1 MVSSPRIRIE
11 AAADTDQGLERHLNQ
26 DAVYVWTSSPEIE
39 PPRALLI
46 VADGMGGHQEGG
58 IASQLAVDKILEILP
73 AELESKKINDDALEL
88 LMTQAVQGANEAINN
103 FAVDNE
109 IDPHDIGTTL
119 ECVVVDGTYAYI
131 VHIGDSRVY
140 LLGKDGLKLITR
152 DHTAIAEMVDAGIL
166 DQEEIYTHPQRN
178 ILTQALGGNLLSE
191 IEVSKFK
198 LSIGE
203 RILVCSDGLW
213 GMVRDPALE
222 RILLWASPPH
232 ILVDELIVAAN
243 QAGGQDNIS
252 VVVCD
257 ILPG

>member
-1 MVSSPRIRIE
+1 MYIVVDEVYLLVSELAFGGVPSNTGSDDSWSYPFMIDSNNASYGI
-11 AAADTDQGLERHLNQ
+11 
-26 DAVYVWTSSPEIE
+26 YTSYFL
-39 PPRALLI
+39 AL
-46 VADGMGGHQEGG
+46 DG
-58 IASQLAVDKILEILP
+58 V
-73 AELESKKINDDALEL
+73 
-88 LMTQAVQGANEAINN
+88 NN
-103 FAVDNE
+103 FAIDNE

-119 ECVVVDGTYAYI
+119 ECVVVDGTYVYI

-140 LLGKDGLKLITR
+140 LLGKDGLKQITK
-152 DHTAIAEMVDAGIL
+152 DHTAIAEMVNAGIL
-166 DQEEIYTHPQRN
+166 DPEEIYNHPQRN

-198 LSIGE
+198 VSIGE

>member
-1 MVSSPRIRIE
+1 
-11 AAADTDQGLERHLNQ
+11 
-26 DAVYVWTSSPEIE
+26 
-39 PPRALLI
+39 
-46 VADGMGGHQEGG
+46 
-58 IASQLAVDKILEILP
+58 
-73 AELESKKINDDALEL
+73 
-88 LMTQAVQGANEAINN
+88 MTQAVQGANEAINN